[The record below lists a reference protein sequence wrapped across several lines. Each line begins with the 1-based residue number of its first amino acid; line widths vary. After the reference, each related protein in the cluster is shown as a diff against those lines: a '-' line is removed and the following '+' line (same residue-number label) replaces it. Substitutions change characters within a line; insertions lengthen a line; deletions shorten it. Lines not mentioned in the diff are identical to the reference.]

1 MVDSGTQ
8 VVVEL
13 ASRQSLLLLG
23 VDHFLGE
30 RKNSGSV
37 SLLLLVAWHN
47 DVDLVVEF
55 DVTTPGR
62 RIEQYF
68 DLKSDLESLF
78 ARPVDLVELGALESP
93 RLRRL
98 IERSRVSLY
107 GASA

>member
-1 MVDSGTQ
+1 MQPLIRARLDT
-8 VVVEL
+8 L
-13 ASRQSLLLLG
+13 TALC
-23 VDHFLGE
+23 
-30 RKNSGSV
+30 RKHAVRRLDLFGSALRADFDEKT
-37 SLLLLVAWHN
+37 S

-107 GASA
+107 AASA